1 MVTSPGSG
9 GKKTRLRIDQV
20 NVFYNYAI
28 GFEATSVDLVGTA
41 GKLLKKGIAKAVF
54 FSDLKFLYTDADGE
68 VQIYWMQP
76 QGRQW
81 DSSWKINFDSKVP
94 ADVAAEIIQAIEV
107 SFHEHRIEGPDAR
120 KIPPYLRASIPP
132 IVLESDELQL
142 PIFASI
148 KLFADGIAIL
158 SFQLDYTWDG
168 VDEEYFV
175 SNVVN
180 LYQCYFNS
188 IWVDSRIQRLDAET
202 ILPAAFQDEI
212 SLAGNPLGGRKV
224 NKILRKMRRESQALI
239 NKDLGEQGRQFE
251 IGNEQWALH
260 QIVGSKDQ
268 DSWESTLDLCRSEY
282 FNTLSVLLVLGR
294 K

>member
-1 MVTSPGSG
+1 M
-9 GKKTRLRIDQV
+9 
-20 NVFYNYAI
+20 
-28 GFEATSVDLVGTA
+28 
-41 GKLLKKGIAKAVF
+41 
-54 FSDLKFLYTDADGE
+54 
-68 VQIYWMQP
+68 
-76 QGRQW
+76 
-81 DSSWKINFDSKVP
+81 
-94 ADVAAEIIQAIEV
+94 
-107 SFHEHRIEGPDAR
+107 
-120 KIPPYLRASIPP
+120 
-132 IVLESDELQL
+132 
-142 PIFASI
+142 
-148 KLFADGIAIL
+148 

>member
-68 VQIYWMQP
+68 VQIDWMQP

-107 SFHEHRIEGPDAR
+107 SFHEHRIEGLTRGKFRPTSGLAFR
-120 KIPPYLRASIPP
+120 RSCWNRMNCSCLFSRQSNCS
-132 IVLESDELQL
+132 LTES
-142 PIFASI
+142 PS
-148 KLFADGIAIL
+148 
-158 SFQLDYTWDG
+158 
-168 VDEEYFV
+168 
-175 SNVVN
+175 
-180 LYQCYFNS
+180 
-188 IWVDSRIQRLDAET
+188 
-202 ILPAAFQDEI
+202 
-212 SLAGNPLGGRKV
+212 
-224 NKILRKMRRESQALI
+224 
-239 NKDLGEQGRQFE
+239 
-251 IGNEQWALH
+251 
-260 QIVGSKDQ
+260 
-268 DSWESTLDLCRSEY
+268 
-282 FNTLSVLLVLGR
+282 
-294 K
+294 